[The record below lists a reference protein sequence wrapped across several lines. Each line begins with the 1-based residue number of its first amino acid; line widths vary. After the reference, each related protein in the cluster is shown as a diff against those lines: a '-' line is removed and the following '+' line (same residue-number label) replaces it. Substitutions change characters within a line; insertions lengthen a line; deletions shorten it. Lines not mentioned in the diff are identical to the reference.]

1 MHNKRAIEMAT
12 STIVTIVL
20 GLIILVIL
28 IVFVQQQVKRSSD
41 KYGQF
46 GEEANLAAD
55 KCQSIVMGKFCS
67 DTCDTA
73 KYVKVSTSPTG
84 KPWNDCKPGQGCC
97 IPK

>member
-1 MHNKRAIEMAT
+1 MTNKRAIEMAT

-20 GLIILVIL
+20 GLIVLVIL
-28 IVFVQQQVKRSSD
+28 IIFVQQQVKKSSD

-67 DTCDTA
+67 DNCETA
-73 KYVKVSTSPTG
+73 KYDKIPNSPTG
-84 KPWNDCKPGQGCC
+84 KPWSDCKGQSCC